1 MNDRVAD
8 TFLMV
13 QRAARHKEH
22 VGRHRAVILHV
33 ENANIESALALEDGQ
48 RFLERQRFSE

>member
-8 TFLMV
+8 TFLVV

-48 RFLERQRFSE
+48 RFLERQSFSE